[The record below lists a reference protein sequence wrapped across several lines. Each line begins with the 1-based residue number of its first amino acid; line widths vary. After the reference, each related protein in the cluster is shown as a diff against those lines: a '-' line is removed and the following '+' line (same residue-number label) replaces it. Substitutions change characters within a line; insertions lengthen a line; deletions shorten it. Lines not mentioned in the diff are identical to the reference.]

1 MLFWNC
7 NLYFFV
13 QFQDAVLRSLGEY
26 TAKMPDFQKTE
37 NMTLIVTK
45 VPLEA
50 SNSEHRLSQVDTDVQ
65 HIFMK
70 ALYIVAEK
78 QTR

>member
-1 MLFWNC
+1 L
-7 NLYFFV
+7 
-13 QFQDAVLRSLGEY
+13 QSLGEY

-37 NMTLIVTK
+37 NMTLILSK
-45 VPLEA
+45 VPMEVL
-50 SNSEHRLSQVDTDVQ
+50 NSDHHLSQVDTDVQ

-70 ALYIVAEK
+70 ALYMVAEK